1 MDMMEE
7 FAFYGSL
14 ILRCIIV
21 YFVIIFALR
30 VMGKRE
36 VGELSVF
43 DVVIYL
49 VMSELLAISITDV
62 KVSIFRSLVPIT
74 VLALLQIVISWVLLK
89 NKRIRDL
96 FDGKA
101 VIIIE
106 NGMIDQQMMRKER
119 YSIDDLMSQ
128 LHDKDL
134 SSPSEVAIAIL
145 ENNGTLS
152 ILPKHSCQ
160 VLYPEPLISDG
171 EVSQSALRAIGKD
184 EAWLNAQL
192 KKKGIHS
199 VQEVFLCLLQ
209 KNGLFLIRT
218 QRAVSRK
225 KAGGK
230 RAGRS

>member
-1 MDMMEE
+1 MKKRLISLFVALTMLLCLIPAA
-7 FAFYGSL
+7 FAATFNAGTYTASANGMNGA
-14 ILRCIIV
+14 V
-21 YFVIIFALR
+21 TV
-30 VMGKRE
+30 E
-36 VGELSVF
+36 VTFS
-43 DVVIYL
+43 D
-49 VMSELLAISITDV
+49 SAITDV

-134 SSPSEVAIAIL
+134 SSPAEVAFAIL

>member
-1 MDMMEE
+1 MKKRLISLFVALTMLLCLIPAA
-7 FAFYGSL
+7 FAATFNAGTYTASAKGMNGA
-14 ILRCIIV
+14 V
-21 YFVIIFALR
+21 TV
-30 VMGKRE
+30 E
-36 VGELSVF
+36 VTFS
-43 DVVIYL
+43 D
-49 VMSELLAISITDV
+49 SAITDV

-119 YSIDDLMSQ
+119 YSIDDLISQ

-134 SSPSEVAIAIL
+134 SSPSEVAFAIL

>member
-1 MDMMEE
+1 MMEE

-62 KVSIFRSLVPIT
+62 KVSIFRSLVPIA
-74 VLALLQIVISWVLLK
+74 VLAALQIAISWILLK

-106 NGMIDQQMMRKER
+106 NGMIDQQVMRKER
-119 YSIDDLMSQ
+119 YSIDDLMAQ

-134 SSPSEVAIAIL
+134 SSPSEVAFAIL

-171 EVSQSALRAIGKD
+171 ELNERVLKAVGRDEQWLR
-184 EAWLNAQL
+184 AQL
-192 KKKGIHS
+192 KRKGVHAI
-199 VQEVFLCLLQ
+199 QDVFLCLLQ
-209 KNGLFLIRT
+209 KNGLFIIR
-218 QRAVSRK
+218 ASRN

-230 RAGRS
+230 HAGRS

>member
-1 MDMMEE
+1 MMEE

-30 VMGKRE
+30 LMGKRE

-62 KVSIFRSLVPIT
+62 KVSIFRSLVPIA
-74 VLALLQIVISWVLLK
+74 VLAALQIAISWILLK
-89 NKRIRDL
+89 SKRIRDL

-101 VIIIE
+101 VILIRD
-106 NGMIDQQMMRKER
+106 GCIDQQMMRKER

-128 LHDKDL
+128 LHGKDL
-134 SSPSEVAIAIL
+134 SSPDEVAFAIL

-152 ILPKHSCQ
+152 ILPKKSCR
-160 VLYPEPLISDG
+160 VRYPHPLISDG
-171 EVSQSALRAIGKD
+171 VIDMEVLRSIGKD
-184 EAWLNAQL
+184 REWLTQQLGKQGTTAEA
-192 KKKGIHS
+192 
-199 VQEVFLCLLQ
+199 VFLCLYQ
-209 KNGLFLIRT
+209 KDGLFVIRR
-218 QRAVSRK
+218 QLP
-225 KAGGK
+225 
-230 RAGRS
+230 